1 MPQSLVKILV
11 HRADFYWQEGYGA
24 FSIGQSQMERV
35 TKYIR
40 NQKHH
45 HLSDDFKVEFRA
57 LLETYELEYN
67 EQYIWD

>member
-45 HLSDDFKVEFRA
+45 HLSA
-57 LLETYELEYN
+57 LLEKYELEYN